1 MFAYIAFMAAVSFVT
16 FIAYGVDKVKAKRG
30 SARIS
35 ERRLLALALVGGA
48 AGAML
53 GMLLFRHKTRH
64 LKFILL
70 VPLLL
75 ALQIMALISLM

>member
-1 MFAYIAFMAAVSFVT
+1 MAIMSLCA
-16 FIAYGVDKVKAKRG
+16 FIAYGIDKVKAKRG
-30 SARIS
+30 SRRIS
-35 ERRLLALALVGGA
+35 ERSLLLLALVGGA

-64 LKFILL
+64 MKFVIC

-75 ALQIMALISLM
+75 VLQVTACVAFC

>member
-1 MFAYIAFMAAVSFVT
+1 MAIMSLCA
-16 FIAYGVDKVKAKRG
+16 FIAYGIDKVKAKRG
-30 SARIS
+30 SRRIS
-35 ERRLLALALVGGA
+35 ERSLLLLALVGGA

-64 LKFILL
+64 MKFVIC

-75 ALQIMALISLM
+75 VLQVTAYVAFC

>member
-1 MFAYIAFMAAVSFVT
+1 MCAYIVFMAIMSLCA
-16 FIAYGVDKVKAKRG
+16 FIAYGIDKVKAKRG
-30 SARIS
+30 SRRIS
-35 ERRLLALALVGGA
+35 ERSLLLLALVGGA

-64 LKFILL
+64 MKFVIC

-75 ALQIMALISLM
+75 VLQVTAYVAFC

>member
-1 MFAYIAFMAAVSFVT
+1 MSLCA
-16 FIAYGVDKVKAKRG
+16 FIAYGIDKVKAKRG
-30 SARIS
+30 SRRIS
-35 ERRLLALALVGGA
+35 ERSLLLLALVGGA

-64 LKFILL
+64 MKFVIC

-75 ALQIMALISLM
+75 VLQVTAYVAF